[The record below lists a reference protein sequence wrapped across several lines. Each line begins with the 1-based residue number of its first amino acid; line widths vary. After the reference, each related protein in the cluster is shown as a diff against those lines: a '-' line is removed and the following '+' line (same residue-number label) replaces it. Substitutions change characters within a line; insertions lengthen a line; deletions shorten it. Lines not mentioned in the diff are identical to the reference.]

1 MRALITGVT
10 GFVGSHLARTL
21 LDQDYEVY
29 GYARRRADGA
39 PPKRMKEQGIYG
51 DVKII
56 YGDLFDLTSVLMALH
71 KSQPDVIFHLGAQSH
86 VGRSFDAPLETFQA
100 NCMGTQNILEGVRLK
115 GMDPKIVFAGSSE
128 EYGLQ
133 VAHEVHKKLILE
145 DHRYV
150 FPLPEGDDPEIP
162 IKETNHLRPMSPYAA
177 SKVYG
182 DTLMRT
188 YHTVYGLKTIVSR
201 AFNHEGA
208 GRGDNFVTSIIARQ
222 AVCLKLGLQKQID
235 IGNVNA
241 FRDWSHVQ
249 DIVDGYILLSK
260 LGNSGDVYNQGS
272 MRTNSVL
279 TYIML
284 ALQEQGY
291 ELGRITTGTG
301 LYYDGMSEWNNDD
314 IYGIK
319 WDKTYADKLMIGGR
333 LQFSPVD
340 KGLTITTDKGPVKIN
355 IDPSRYRP
363 SDVPVLLS
371 DTTKIKNL
379 GFTTNYSLK
388 NIVNEQMNYYLDPAN
403 R

>member
-29 GYARRRADGA
+29 GYARQRADGA
-39 PPKRMKEQGIYG
+39 TPKRMREQNVAQ
-51 DVKII
+51 DVKML
-56 YGDLFDLTSVLMALH
+56 YGDLSNLTSIITAIH
-71 KSQPDVIFHLGAQSH
+71 QSQPEIIFHLGAQSH
-86 VGRSFDAPLETFQA
+86 VGRSFQDPLETFQA
-100 NCMGTQNILEGVRLK
+100 NCLGTQNILEAVRLK
-115 GMDPKIVFAGSSE
+115 GLDPKIIYAGSSE

-145 DHRYV
+145 DHRFM

-182 DTLMRT
+182 DNLMRT
-188 YHTVYGLKTIVSR
+188 YHTVYGLRTVVSR

-208 GRGDNFVTSIIARQ
+208 GRGDNFVTSTIAKQ
-222 AVCLKLGLQKQID
+222 AVCLKLGILKQID

-284 ALQEQGY
+284 ALQQLGY

-301 LYYDGMSEWNNDD
+301 LYYDNMAVWNDD
-314 IYGIK
+314 EIYNIK
-319 WDKTYADKLMIGGR
+319 WPKTWADKLMIGGR
-333 LQFSPVD
+333 LTFSPVD
-340 KGLTITTDKGPVKIN
+340 KGLIISTNMGPVKIN
-355 IDPSRYRP
+355 IDPERYRP
-363 SDVPVLLS
+363 ADVPVLLS
-371 DTTKIKNL
+371 NTTKIQGL
-379 GFTTNYSLK
+379 GFTVNHSLK
-388 NIVNEQMNYYLDPAN
+388 DIVDEQLNYYLDPAN